1 MKKYIKP
8 MAKFH
13 ALKSNRSL
21 LGDASRID
29 VGQDPK
35 DSTGNA
41 FSKSASFSFDED
53 GE

>member
-21 LGDASRID
+21 MAASIK
-29 VGQDPK
+29 VGQEDETP
-35 DSTGNA
+35 NA
-41 FSKSASFSFDED
+41 FSKSASISFDED